1 MASVSSLDKDLSR
14 MRLAKYT
21 PQDSQ
26 EIKDWIGDTLG
37 EKLPASDL
45 MVVLK
50 DGVVLCKWV
59 FRLPFPLLSHN
70 TKRLSLS
77 RGRE

>member
-1 MASVSSLDKDLSR
+1 

-37 EKLPASDL
+37 EKLPVGDL

-59 FRLPFPLLSHN
+59 FQLPFPLLLYEHQTCPYHPGPIGSGVI
-70 TKRLSLS
+70 RVF
-77 RGRE
+77 R

>member
-1 MASVSSLDKDLSR
+1 

-59 FRLPFPLLSHN
+59 FRLLFPLLSHN

-77 RGRE
+77 LSLEAGVVRHF